1 MRPHHCHL
9 RMHCWCVAMTV
20 LDSDGARDGLIERL
34 LRAERGI
41 AMWMMVLPWVCPMRS
56 SRWFCAH

>member
-1 MRPHHCHL
+1 
-9 RMHCWCVAMTV
+9 MTV
-20 LDSDGARDGLIERL
+20 LDWDAARDGLIERL